1 MTAIIT
7 AKDVHLKYGDYEALH
22 GINLNFNEKELTALI
37 GPSGCGKSTFL
48 RCLNRMNDD
57 IENINITGEIMF
69 EGQDI
74 YSSKMDLVELRKN
87 VGMVFQQPT
96 PFPFSVYD
104 NVAYGLKIAGVKD
117 KELIDQRVEE
127 SLKQAAIWKETKD
140 NLNRNAQAFSGGQQ
154 QRICI
159 ARALAVRPKVVLL
172 DEPTSA
178 LDPISS
184 SEIEETLMDL
194 KHQYTFIMVTHNLQ
208 QAGRISDQTAF
219 LMNGDLI
226 EAGKT
231 EEMFIAPKKQITSDY
246 LNGRFG

>member
-1 MTAIIT
+1 
-7 AKDVHLKYGDYEALH
+7 
-22 GINLNFNEKELTALI
+22 
-37 GPSGCGKSTFL
+37 
-48 RCLNRMNDD
+48 MNDD
-57 IENINITGEIMF
+57 IENIKITGEIKF

-74 YSSKMDLVELRKN
+74 YNSKMDLVSLRKE

-117 KELIDQRVEE
+117 KALIDQRVEE

-184 SEIEETLMDL
+184 SEIEETLIDL

-226 EAGKT
+226 EAGPT